1 MSRNRFSLLLRF
13 LHLNDSTKYI
23 LNGEPGY
30 DPLYKLRLSVDPFIV
45 NFKAA
50 FNLGHEIAVDEGM
63 ISFKGRLW
71 FLQYMP
77 KKTQPSEG
85 WRHLYC
91 QIALQDIP
99 TIRNCIQVRT
109 KISIWQTI
117 PPLKM
122 YVYFTHRKGLHTRWH
137 EWCYTWCRPEA
148 NWRAWTQGTPCIHE
162 QLLHKLYPIYLSATA
177 WVWSV
182 WYCSC
187 QQARNSQWSH
197 SSQAEGRDNYKWG
210 EEGYACI
217 QWQDKRA
224 VVMLSTIHDDSR
236 ITKRRRT
243 RLIAGGMEEIEKTTM
258 VEIWSTTCIYM
269 GRYGQGR
276 SADVIPWIQPSYCQ
290 VLETCVSS
298 SVWECHCECAHLVQT
313 ACTVIVHQGKST
325 KQPLEVWQR
334 ARKRNCWSGVAWHG
348 SYEYLIFTFRGL
360 KGVMDKYI
368 YIFHTFNIVSS
379 NTCFFFAGL
388 Y

>member
-1 MSRNRFSLLLRF
+1 MGSICTWHGGTKEVPCSCDHNGADKFPIKDCWLHLGPWQLSPFSSIMSRNRFSLLLRF

-137 EWCYTWCRPEA
+137 EWCYTW
-148 NWRAWTQGTPCIHE
+148 
-162 QLLHKLYPIYLSATA
+162 SS
-177 WVWSV
+177 WS
-182 WYCSC
+182 
-187 QQARNSQWSH
+187 
-197 SSQAEGRDNYKWG
+197 
-210 EEGYACI
+210 
-217 QWQDKRA
+217 
-224 VVMLSTIHDDSR
+224 
-236 ITKRRRT
+236 
-243 RLIAGGMEEIEKTTM
+243 
-258 VEIWSTTCIYM
+258 
-269 GRYGQGR
+269 
-276 SADVIPWIQPSYCQ
+276 
-290 VLETCVSS
+290 
-298 SVWECHCECAHLVQT
+298 
-313 ACTVIVHQGKST
+313 
-325 KQPLEVWQR
+325 
-334 ARKRNCWSGVAWHG
+334 
-348 SYEYLIFTFRGL
+348 
-360 KGVMDKYI
+360 
-368 YIFHTFNIVSS
+368 
-379 NTCFFFAGL
+379 
-388 Y
+388 

>member
-1 MSRNRFSLLLRF
+1 MCIS
-13 LHLNDSTKYI
+13 HTGKDST
-23 LNGEPGY
+23 LDDTNG
-30 DPLYKLRLSVDPFIV
+30 
-45 NFKAA
+45 A
-50 FNLGHEIAVDEGM
+50 
-63 ISFKGRLW
+63 
-71 FLQYMP
+71 
-77 KKTQPSEG
+77 
-85 WRHLYC
+85 
-91 QIALQDIP
+91 
-99 TIRNCIQVRT
+99 
-109 KISIWQTI
+109 
-117 PPLKM
+117 
-122 YVYFTHRKGLHTRWH
+122 THG
-137 EWCYTWCRPEA
+137 RPEA
-148 NWRAWTQGTPCIHE
+148 NWRAWTQGTPCIHG
-162 QLLHKLYPIYLSATA
+162 QLLHKPYPIYLSATA

-187 QQARNSQWSH
+187 QQVRNSQGSH

-210 EEGYACI
+210 EEGYACT
-217 QWQDKRA
+217 QRQDKRA

-258 VEIWSTTCIYM
+258 VEKYNMHIH

-334 ARKRNCWSGVAWHG
+334 ARKWNCLIRRRVTRKLWIFNNHIQRVKGCHG
-348 SYEYLIFTFRGL
+348 QIH
-360 KGVMDKYI
+360 I
-368 YIFHTFNIVSS
+368 YISY
-379 NTCFFFAGL
+379 L
-388 Y
+388 